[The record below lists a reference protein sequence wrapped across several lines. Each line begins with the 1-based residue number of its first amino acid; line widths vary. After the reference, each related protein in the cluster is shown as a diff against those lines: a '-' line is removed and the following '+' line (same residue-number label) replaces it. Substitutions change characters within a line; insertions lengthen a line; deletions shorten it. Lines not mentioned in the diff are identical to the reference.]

1 MPRRSDL
8 QSAAESTPLTAT
20 APERAMAFGRAES
33 QDLEIEAELRQGI
46 EAGLRPNS
54 RLQRLSPELERR
66 FEARTWQRRA
76 RGARIWLATIALL
89 DLLCLGIDA
98 CTLPG
103 HLWYAAMMRGLVIT
117 PACLLGMLLLTRR
130 LRWSIE
136 GLAVGL
142 PTLLILV
149 VSWHLGTLAGGVH
162 FERYCTAALVAC
174 FAATIIPNM
183 TVRCAAIHAM
193 LSVVLFELMVLGRP
207 GQGFVANIEL
217 VTLYP
222 MAMLAAVHFRV
233 RMERIRRRN
242 FLLTQRDALRVRELA
257 RANQQFLA
265 LSNTDPL
272 TGVFNRRF
280 FESQC
285 LVAWRAAEQSN
296 GWMSVLLIDIDHFT
310 ALNEQLGHVQGD
322 QYLREVAGA
331 IGAAARA
338 GIDFIARLGSDEF
351 AVLLPGADNEA
362 AAGIAERI
370 RCAIDLLHLSN
381 PAAANSQHLTV
392 GVGIATMRAGDE
404 RNSSGRLLGAARA
417 ALVDSKPR
425 RRDPVDHAE
434 TSRIDLPR

>member
-1 MPRRSDL
+1 
-8 QSAAESTPLTAT
+8 
-20 APERAMAFGRAES
+20 
-33 QDLEIEAELRQGI
+33 
-46 EAGLRPNS
+46 
-54 RLQRLSPELERR
+54 
-66 FEARTWQRRA
+66 
-76 RGARIWLATIALL
+76 LL

-103 HLWYAAMMRGLVIT
+103 HLWYAAIMRGLVIT
-117 PACLLGMLLLTRR
+117 PVCLAGILLLTRR
-130 LRWSIE
+130 LPWPVE

-183 TVRCAAIHAM
+183 TVRSAAVHAM

-222 MAMLAAVHFRV
+222 MAVLAAVHFRA

-280 FESQC
+280 FDSQC

-296 GWMSVLLIDIDHFT
+296 GWMSVLLIDIDQFT
-310 ALNEQLGHVQGD
+310 ALNDRLGHAQGD

-331 IGAAARA
+331 IGAGARA
-338 GIDFIARLGSDEF
+338 GIDIIARFGTDEF
-351 AVLLPGADNEA
+351 AALLPGADNETA
-362 AAGIAERI
+362 TSIAERI
-370 RCAIDLLHLSN
+370 RCSIDLLKLSN
-381 PAAANSQHLTV
+381 PGTLNSQHLTV
-392 GVGIATMRAGDE
+392 SVGIATMRTGDDP
-404 RNSSGRLLGAARA
+404 SSPERLLAAARA
-417 ALVDSKPR
+417 ALIAAKTR
-425 RRDPVDHAE
+425 GRDPVNHPE
-434 TSRIDLPR
+434 TSRIHLPR